1 MIMRALALATTAL
14 ACAMVSGC
22 GSSSTTASVPVRPA
36 TTSTVAAIG
45 VTVPTPAPLPR
56 PKPKPKPAPLTQ
68 PPAGPSPGSLPQT
81 EQLPSAST
89 PAFHA
94 EMAALWNG
102 VRDDS
107 VGAALPAFFPE
118 GAYVQLKQIAGAQSD
133 YRDRLMVDY
142 GLDLGAAHS
151 LLGADPTSAS
161 LVEVQVPASYAHWV
175 NPGACYNGVG
185 YYEVPNSRVV
195 YREHGELRSFGIAS
209 MISWRG
215 AWYVVHL
222 GAILRSGAGG
232 EVDEPSTG
240 AGVSAPSSTC

>member
-1 MIMRALALATTAL
+1 
-14 ACAMVSGC
+14 
-22 GSSSTTASVPVRPA
+22 
-36 TTSTVAAIG
+36 
-45 VTVPTPAPLPR
+45 
-56 PKPKPKPAPLTQ
+56 
-68 PPAGPSPGSLPQT
+68 
-81 EQLPSAST
+81 
-89 PAFHA
+89 
-94 EMAALWNG
+94 MAALWNG
-102 VRDDS
+102 VRADS

-133 YRDRLMVDY
+133 YRDRLVVDY

-151 LLGADPTSAS
+151 LLGADPASAS

-195 YREHGELRSFGIAS
+195 YREHGELHSFGIAS

-215 AWYVVHL
+215 VWYVVHL
-222 GAILRSGAGG
+222 GAILRSGGGG
-232 EVDEPSTG
+232 EVDDPSTG